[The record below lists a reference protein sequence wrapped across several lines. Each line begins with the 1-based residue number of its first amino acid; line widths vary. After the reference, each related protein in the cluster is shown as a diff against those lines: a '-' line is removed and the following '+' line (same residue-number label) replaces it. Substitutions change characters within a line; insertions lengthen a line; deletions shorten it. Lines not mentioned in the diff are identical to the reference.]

1 MRIRYD
7 LRAAKPN
14 FEVTGREAHLSPQ
27 IHSQNR
33 TEQQMLSTHRF
44 NGVAF
49 SPLESSVPNSQPL
62 SLSLSGTRST
72 LGNIH
77 RGFSSVSFLSSHRY
91 RFAFYFLVPFYS
103 FIFHF
108 KFSSSNLKIFL
119 RSVKR
124 SISEMCKINI

>member
-91 RFAFYFLVPFYS
+91 RLHSIFSFHSILSYSILNSLVRTLKYS
-103 FIFHF
+103 CDL
-108 KFSSSNLKIFL
+108 SSGLSL
-119 RSVKR
+119 RCAK
-124 SISEMCKINI
+124 